1 MATSRTGRARTSS
14 ARTSGTCARSAGT
27 GSRRAP
33 APVALGGRGGDSVRG
48 GDRHAGHLTGP
59 RARARRVSE
68 HPASRHV
75 GGPPDTRPST
85 TPPAR
90 PSPGPSTTPATRQL
104 LLAQLRTG
112 DCLTG
117 PNLGLGNNNP
127 WPRLSTAVPC
137 SQPHLAEVFF
147 ADNAYWQPPFPGDTT
162 ITHDADAQCDRVYTA
177 YVGIPVTHSA
187 YTWDDIF
194 PDAVDWSNG
203 DRELVC
209 AAFRPTSSAPGGTP
223 ISGSVKGSRR

>member
-1 MATSRTGRARTSS
+1 MAA
-14 ARTSGTCARSAGT
+14 
-27 GSRRAP
+27 
-33 APVALGGRGGDSVRG
+33 GGDSVRG